1 MLLCVIVIFRLLLS
15 HSVWY
20 LPCVVP
26 QHVVVDIGLTGLY
39 PPCPALDC
47 QVRRGL
53 YFVFSALLCHRVL
66 GRTMLYPTRLLV
78 SMHCCCLGHIV
89 VPCQV
94 AGFHALL
101 QWAHSHA
108 VPGCWVPC
116 MASVFRLLYSAR
128 LLSSMH
134 CCSLYIAILLQVA
147 GFHV

>member
-1 MLLCVIVIFRLLLS
+1 MCDCHFPSAIVMF
-15 HSVWY
+15 
-20 LPCVVP
+20 CVVFAMCGTTTRSCRYR
-26 QHVVVDIGLTGLY
+26 VDMFV
-39 PPCPALDC
+39 PPCPVLDC
-47 QVRRGL
+47 QVCRGL
-53 YFVFSALLCHRVL
+53 YLVFSALLGHRVL

-108 VPGCWVPC
+108 LPGCWVPC
-116 MASVFRLLYSAR
+116 MAAVFRLLYSAR

-134 CCSLYIAILLQVA
+134 CCCLYIVIPLQVA